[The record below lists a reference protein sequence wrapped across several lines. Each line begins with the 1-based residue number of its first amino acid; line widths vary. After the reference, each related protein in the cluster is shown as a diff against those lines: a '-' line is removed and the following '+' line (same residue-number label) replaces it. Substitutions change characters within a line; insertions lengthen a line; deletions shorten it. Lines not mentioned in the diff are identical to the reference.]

1 MDVLRP
7 TPYPSTMTRS
17 SLIRLALVLGATALA
32 TVVAGASAAT
42 APFNPTAF
50 AGSWLG
56 TWTNLTFNTTGPAS
70 IVATA
75 PGGTRLNF
83 TTDFGGNVFGCSD
96 PPAATDGIPKG
107 TGPNSWDEAGF
118 RLSQTTEAFGS
129 TTLTY
134 DHLAGTLKGGGTN
147 PTCLNGLT
155 WQLDGT
161 FTGNTFEG
169 TIAISLPGGASATSK
184 LSMTRTPEPDT
195 TAPTVITQG
204 FIGRRSAAV
213 PLRWRA
219 QDLNGQATFLVTVSA
234 IAKPGATPARPLF
247 TRTLRAQTIGIDKLS
262 AHRLAWPAQASKGV
276 WFRLCVTATDTAKN
290 ASKPTCAN
298 LKLS

>member
-1 MDVLRP
+1 MSRLAR
-7 TPYPSTMTRS
+7 T
-17 SLIRLALVLGATALA
+17 RLALLAGVAALA
-32 TVVAGASAAT
+32 AAVATGSAAT

-50 AGSWLG
+50 AGSWAG

-83 TTDFGGNVFGCSD
+83 TTDFGGNVFGCAD
-96 PPAATDGIPKG
+96 PPAASDGIPKG
-107 TGPNSWDEAGF
+107 TGPNSWDEGGF
-118 RLSQTTEAFGS
+118 RLSQTSEAFGT

-134 DHLAGTLKGGGTN
+134 DHAAGTLKGGGTN

-161 FTGNTFEG
+161 FSGNTFEG
-169 TIAISLPGGASATSK
+169 TIAISLPGGGSATSK

-204 FIGRRSAAV
+204 YVGRRSAAV
-213 PLRWRA
+213 RLRWRA
-219 QDLNGQATFLVTVSA
+219 RDLNGNATFLVTVSP
-234 IAKPGATPARPLF
+234 IAKPGSPPAKPVLK
-247 TRTLRAQTIGIDKLS
+247 RTLGAQTVGIDKLS
-262 AHRLAWPAQASKGV
+262 AHSLTWRAQASKGM
-276 WFRLCVTATDTAKN
+276 WFRFCVTATDAAKN
-290 ASKPTCAN
+290 ATKPICAN